1 MALNSHSVS
10 GHPGATCR
18 PQSSVQNSR
27 PSAATE
33 RPRPRRQRNV
43 VLSRSLSKLN
53 SGVYRLSSW
62 KYHNQLTP
70 ASVNIEKGA
79 SRGIL

>member
-1 MALNSHSVS
+1 
-10 GHPGATCR
+10 
-18 PQSSVQNSR
+18 
-27 PSAATE
+27 
-33 RPRPRRQRNV
+33 V